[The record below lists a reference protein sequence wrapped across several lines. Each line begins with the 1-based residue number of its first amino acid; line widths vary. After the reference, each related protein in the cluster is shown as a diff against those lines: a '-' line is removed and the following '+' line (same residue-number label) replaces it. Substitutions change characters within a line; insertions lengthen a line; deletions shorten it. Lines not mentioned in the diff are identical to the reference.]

1 MGTEDALTGGRDT
14 LYEVG
19 ERLSGTAGL
28 REVLEETLR
37 RVIDLL
43 RADAGAIFVVD
54 EPARELVLSAS
65 LGLSERF
72 AAQEARLPI
81 GTCMCGLSVEG
92 ADTLYVVEDARAEP
106 RCVIGNCMEDG
117 FRSLLCLPL
126 RAGGKVW
133 GLLRLHGRGVG
144 AFGRQE
150 SSLLVFIGSQLGMA
164 IQRMRLQEQI
174 DQLLRRAETERATLD
189 SLMRSLVDG
198 LVLVDGE
205 GRVVYWNPSAER
217 YLGLGAAEVVGQG
230 LEAVLAHLRTIVLD
244 PEQKLEELRRAL
256 AEVPSRP
263 QVEFLVTTPA
273 PRTLEARFF
282 PIEGREG
289 SGIVL
294 RNVTAERQLDEMK
307 SQLLSTVS
315 HELRTP
321 LASIKGFATTLLRD
335 DVQWEP
341 AAQREFLQIIDQ
353 EADRLNEL
361 IANLL
366 AMSRLE
372 AGVLRMDLGRVEL
385 APLIA
390 EVLAGMELRAQGL
403 TLAADVPGDLPAV
416 WADDRRVRQVLHNL
430 IDNALKYSGSGEV
443 TVRARHE
450 GDVVHVSVS
459 DQGIGIAPDQLGRI
473 FERFYQV
480 AGAAARRAGGVGLGL
495 SICKG
500 IIEAHGGRIWAEST
514 PGRGSTFHFTL
525 PLQPPSDGDQRG
537 MEGAEIDAPL
547 RSPPQSGADCPS
559 GCLGQAGAID
569 ASQSHHPRHRR

>member
-1 MGTEDALTGGRDT
+1 MAQSMGVEKALAGGQRA
-14 LYEVG
+14 LYAVG
-19 ERLSGTAGL
+19 ERVSGTAGL

-43 RADAGAIFVVD
+43 RADAGAIFVV
-54 EPARELVLSAS
+54 EEAARELVLSAS

-92 ADTLYVVEDARAEP
+92 ADTLYVVEDVRVEP
-106 RCVIGNCMEDG
+106 RCVIGNCIEDG

-133 GLLRLHGRGVG
+133 GLLRLHGRKVG
-144 AFGRQE
+144 AFNRQR
-150 SSLLVFIGSQLGMA
+150 SSLLVFVGSQLGLA
-164 IQRMRLQEQI
+164 IQRTRLQEEI
-174 DQLLRRAETERATLD
+174 DQLLRRVEAERATLD

-198 LVLVDGE
+198 LVLVDADGQ
-205 GRVVYWNPSAER
+205 VAYWNPSAER
-217 YLGLGAAEVVGQG
+217 YLGLSADVALGQR
-230 LEAVLAHLRTIVLD
+230 LEAILAHLCTIMQD
-244 PEQKLEELRRAL
+244 PAEKLHDLRRAL
-256 AEVPSRP
+256 TDVASCP
-263 QVEFLVTTPA
+263 QVEFMVTSPA
-273 PRTLEARFF
+273 PRTLQARFL
-282 PIEGREG
+282 PVEGRHG
-289 SGIVL
+289 LGIVL
-294 RNVTAERQLDEMK
+294 RDVTAERQLDEMK

-353 EADRLNEL
+353 EADRLSEL
-361 IANLL
+361 IDNLL

-385 APLIA
+385 APLIS
-390 EVLAGMELRAQGL
+390 EVVAGMELRARGH
-403 TLAADVPGDLPAV
+403 TLAADVPADLPEV

-430 IDNALKYSGSGEV
+430 IDNALKYSSGGEV
-443 TVRARHE
+443 VVRARHE
-450 GDVVHVSVS
+450 GDAVQVSVCDQGMGIPS
-459 DQGIGIAPDQLGRI
+459 DQLTRI

-480 AGAAARRAGGVGLGL
+480 EGAGKRRAGGAGLGL

-500 IIEAHGGRIWAEST
+500 IVEAHGGRIWAEST
-514 PGRGSTFHFTL
+514 PGLGSTFHFTL
-525 PLQPPSDGDQRG
+525 PVQPPPGKD
-537 MEGAEIDAPL
+537 
-547 RSPPQSGADCPS
+547 
-559 GCLGQAGAID
+559 
-569 ASQSHHPRHRR
+569 

>member
-1 MGTEDALTGGRDT
+1 MATENAVAGGQGT

-19 ERLSGTAGL
+19 ERVSSTTGL
-28 REVLEETLR
+28 RELLEETLR
-37 RVIDLL
+37 RVIDFLH
-43 RADAGAIFVVD
+43 ADAGAIFVV
-54 EPARELVLSAS
+54 EESAHELVLSAS

-92 ADTLYVVEDARAEP
+92 ADTLYVIGDARAEP
-106 RCVIGNCMEDG
+106 RCIIGNCMEDG

-164 IQRMRLQEQI
+164 IQRTRLQEEI
-174 DQLLRRAETERATLD
+174 DQLLRRVEAERATLD

-205 GRVVYWNPSAER
+205 TRVVYWNPSAER
-217 YLGLGAAEVVGQG
+217 YLGVSAAAVQGQR
-230 LEAVLAHLRTIVLD
+230 LEAVFPHLRTVLQD
-244 PEQKLEELRRAL
+244 PERKLEDLRQAL
-256 AEVPSRP
+256 AEVASRP
-263 QVEFLVTTPA
+263 QVEFLVTSPA

-294 RNVTAERQLDEMK
+294 RDVTVERQLDEMK

-385 APLIA
+385 VALIA
-390 EVLAGMELRAQGL
+390 EVVAGMALRAQGH

-430 IDNALKYSGSGEV
+430 LDNALKYSSGGEV
-443 TVRARHE
+443 FVRARHE

-459 DQGIGIAPDQLGRI
+459 DQGIGIAPDQLTRI

-480 AGAAARRAGGVGLGL
+480 DGAAARRAGGVGLGL

-525 PLQPPSDGDQRG
+525 PLPPPSDPDQRG
-537 MEGAEIDAPL
+537 VSGANTDAPL
-547 RSPPQSGADCPS
+547 GNPPQSGADSPS
-559 GCLGQAGAID
+559 GPLGQAGAID
-569 ASQSHHPRHRR
+569 ASQSHHPRR

>member
-1 MGTEDALTGGRDT
+1 MATENAVTGGQGT

-19 ERLSGTAGL
+19 QRVSGTAGL

-43 RADAGAIFVVD
+43 HADAGAIFVV
-54 EPARELVLSAS
+54 EESARELVLSAS

-92 ADTLYVVEDARAEP
+92 ADTLYVVEDARVEP
-106 RCVIGNCMEDG
+106 RCVIGNRMEDG

-150 SSLLVFIGSQLGMA
+150 SGLLVFIGSQLGMA
-164 IQRMRLQEQI
+164 IQRARLQEEI
-174 DQLLRRAETERATLD
+174 DQLLRRVEAERATLD

-217 YLGLGAAEVVGQG
+217 YLGLGAAAVLGQR
-230 LEAVLAHLRTIVLD
+230 LEAVFAHPRTILLD
-244 PEQKLEELRRAL
+244 PERTLEDLRQAL
-256 AEVPSRP
+256 AEVASCP
-263 QVEFLVTTPA
+263 QVEFRVTAPA
-273 PRTLEARFF
+273 PRTLQARFF

-294 RNVTAERQLDEMK
+294 RDVTAERQLDEMK

-372 AGVLRMDLGRVEL
+372 AGVLHMDLGRLEL

-390 EVLAGMELRAQGL
+390 EVVAGMELRAQGH
-403 TLAADVPGDLPAV
+403 TLAADLPGDLPAV
-416 WADDRRVRQVLHNL
+416 WADERRVRQVLHNL
-430 IDNALKYSGSGEV
+430 IDNALKYSGGGEV
-443 TVRARHE
+443 IVRARHA

-459 DQGIGIAPDQLGRI
+459 DQGIGIAPDQLARI

-480 AGAAARRAGGVGLGL
+480 DGAAARRAGGVGLGL

-514 PGRGSTFHFTL
+514 PGRGSAFHFTL
-525 PLQPPSDGDQRG
+525 PLQPPSDMDQRG
-537 MEGAEIDAPL
+537 VKGENTDAPL
-547 RSPPQSGADCPS
+547 RSPPQSGTDSPS
-559 GCLGQAGAID
+559 GSLGQAGAID
-569 ASQSHHPRHRR
+569 ASQSHHPRRRR